1 MHVGR
6 IMKRDLITIPPDTSV
21 IEARRIITEKK
32 IDHLLVVDK
41 KNELLGIISDRDL
54 KKNWASAATA
64 LSKNE
69 LLYLLNEIKVD
80 SIMTKKTITVA
91 PGTTIERA
99 ALLMNQHRINALPV
113 LDNGVLVGVITSR
126 DVMKI
131 LLEAIGIE
139 KDSARFTILVKD
151 RIGVIADIS
160 QTLKDLGISISSL
173 FTWPEHEHPGVY
185 HLVVRVPAALGD
197 QAAASLGKK
206 GFKILSGYEKD
217 LNPYLPEG

>member
-1 MHVGR
+1 MYVGNVMHTELVSV
-6 IMKRDLITIPPDTSV
+6 PPETTMFSAKKML
-21 IEARRIITEKK
+21 EEKE
-32 IDHLLVVDK
+32 ISHLLVVDK

-197 QAAASLGKK
+197 QAAASLGEK